1 MSKINIETETISID
15 LLQPHPRN
23 VRQGDIG
30 AISESLKAHG
40 QYRPITYQKS
50 TGRILAGN
58 HTWKAAKA
66 LGWKEIVATSIVC
79 NDEEAIRILLADNR
93 TSDLADYDDAGL
105 AELLKELADT
115 TTGLEGTLFDGDALD
130 QLLNDLGEY
139 TPADDIENIYSQ
151 AVKVPQYEI
160 VGDEPKTSE
169 LLDTDRTKKLQQQI
183 LKSNLP
189 DDVRDFLIAASNRH
203 TVFNY
208 AKIAE
213 FYPHQTPEIQQLMEE
228 SVLIIIDADDA
239 IAKGYATFAQTID
252 QLEQLDNEDA

>member
-66 LGWKEIVATSIVC
+66 LGWKEIVATSVVC

-105 AELLKELADT
+105 VELLKELADT
-115 TTGLEGTLFDGDALD
+115 TTGLEGTLFDGDTLD
-130 QLLNDLGEY
+130 QLLNDLGQQII
-139 TPADDIENIYSQ
+139 DDDSTSKYSQ
-151 AVKVPQYEI
+151 AVKVPHYEI
-160 VGDEPKTSE
+160 VGEEPKTNE
-169 LLDTDRTKKLQQQI
+169 LLDLNKTKKLQEQI
-183 LKSNLP
+183 NKSDLP
-189 DDVRDFLIAASNRH
+189 DDVREFLIAATNRH

-213 FYPHQTPEIQQLMEE
+213 FYPHQTPEVQQLMEQ

-239 IAKGYATFAQTID
+239 IANGYATFDTAIANIRD
-252 QLEQLDNEDA
+252 ADNDA

>member
-1 MSKINIETETISID
+1 MSAIETETIDID
-15 LLQPHPRN
+15 TVHPHPRN

-30 AISESLKAHG
+30 AISQSLQAHG

-66 LGWKEIVATSIVC
+66 LGWTKIVASAKVC
-79 NDEEAIRILLADNR
+79 DDDEAIRILIADNR

-115 TTGLEGTLFDGDALD
+115 TNGLEGTLFDGDSLD
-130 QLLNDLGEY
+130 QLLNDLNNDSLEID
-139 TPADDIENIYSQ
+139 PNSKYSQ

-160 VGDEPKTSE
+160 VGEQPQTSE
-169 LLDTDRTKKLQQQI
+169 LADHSRAEKLQKQI
-183 LKSNLP
+183 EQSDLP
-189 DDVRDFLIAASNRH
+189 DDLRQFLFAATTRH
-203 TVFNY
+203 IVFNY

-213 FYPHQTPEIQQLMEE
+213 FYPHQTPEVQKLMEQ

-239 IAKGYATFAQTID
+239 IANGYATFDQTITD
-252 QLEQLDNEDA
+252 LRELDDDHA